1 MELGYTGSG
10 TLRGRPSGAR
20 AARGQASP
28 RLCTVAEGFLV
39 RVHSRRGDVDA
50 DGQEGP
56 ACGFSL
62 SAPQHSPSPTTS
74 PSSCSRSSPT
84 PPRQRGGRDRLGSG
98 PGGAPPSGKR
108 GAVSWDAPPPRAP
121 ALLWATEPGPAR
133 GPSLPVPISIPVQY
147 GITRLHVRDTP
158 PSLVVPL
165 AVCPTTAH
173 MAWQGQLPVCSQ
185 NANVHPGDVLV

>member
-1 MELGYTGSG
+1 MWVL
-10 TLRGRPSGAR
+10 P
-20 AARGQASP
+20 
-28 RLCTVAEGFLV
+28 V
-39 RVHSRRGDVDA
+39 
-50 DGQEGP
+50 
-56 ACGFSL
+56 
-62 SAPQHSPSPTTS
+62 
-74 PSSCSRSSPT
+74 SSPT
-84 PPRQRGGRDRLGSG
+84 QPLPHHIPQQLLKVQPHSAPSARGSG
-98 PGGAPPSGKR
+98 QAGLRARRRSSIREAGRCELGRPA
-108 GAVSWDAPPPRAP
+108 PRAP